1 MIKSNHQIRPPYLAE
16 EIKSME
22 EMIEQA
28 ISIVTIY
35 TGSRHSQPVQDFAND
50 VTDVLVDIKVDL
62 QNLHERVS
70 DDKRKAVH

>member
-1 MIKSNHQIRPPYLAE
+1 MIESKHKIRPPYLAE

-22 EMIEQA
+22 EMIEQV

-35 TGSRHSQPVQDFAND
+35 TGDRHSQPVQDFAND